1 MSRLDS
7 QFQMK
12 HRHFTGLNY
21 QSEIAQIA
29 NGQMNVFAGYEWN
42 SWLEALQTPLVFLG
56 IWPIGVRDAQFSY
69 GRPWVW
75 EAALVMDVLRRHH
88 QEIPLTPLPTPT
100 WRLSSSRMASMRR
113 AIRSILDRIRIEL
126 PSRPWTSCLC

>member
-1 MSRLDS
+1 
-7 QFQMK
+7 MK
-12 HRHFTGLNY
+12 HRHFTGVNY

-56 IWPIGVRDAQFSY
+56 IWPIGVRDARFSY

-88 QEIPLTPLPTPT
+88 QEIPLTRSQIIDIFRDSLEQKKVPLR
-100 WRLSSSRMASMRR
+100 RLLVVIMKVRLLSF
-113 AIRSILDRIRIEL
+113 
-126 PSRPWTSCLC
+126 

>member
-21 QSEIAQIA
+21 QSEIVQIA
-29 NGQMNVFAGYEWN
+29 NGQMNVSASYEWK

-56 IWPIGVRDAQFSY
+56 IWPIGVRDARFAY

-75 EAALVMDVLRRHH
+75 EAGLVVDVLLRHR
-88 QEIPLTPLPTPT
+88 QEIPLTCSQIIDIFRDSLEQKKVPLR
-100 WRLSSSRMASMRR
+100 RLLV
-113 AIRSILDRIRIEL
+113 AIMKVRLLSF
-126 PSRPWTSCLC
+126 

>member
-88 QEIPLTPLPTPT
+88 QEIPLTRSQIIDIFRDSLEQKKVPLR
-100 WRLSSSRMASMRR
+100 RLLVVIMKVRLLSF
-113 AIRSILDRIRIEL
+113 
-126 PSRPWTSCLC
+126 

>member
-1 MSRLDS
+1 
-7 QFQMK
+7 MK

-29 NGQMNVFAGYEWN
+29 NGQMNVSAGYEWN

-56 IWPIGVRDAQFSY
+56 IWPIGVRDERFSY

-75 EAALVMDVLRRHH
+75 EAGRVMDVLRRHH
-88 QEIPLTPLPTPT
+88 QEIPLTRSQIIDIFRDSLEQKKVPLR
-100 WRLSSSRMASMRR
+100 RLLVVIMKVRLLSF
-113 AIRSILDRIRIEL
+113 
-126 PSRPWTSCLC
+126 

>member
-12 HRHFTGLNY
+12 HRHFVGLNY
-21 QSEIAQIA
+21 HSEIVQVV
-29 NGQMNVFAGYEWN
+29 NGQMSVFTGYEWN

-56 IWPIGVRDAQFSY
+56 IWPIGVRDARFAY

-75 EAALVMDVLRRHH
+75 EAGLVVDVLLRHR
-88 QEIPLTPLPTPT
+88 QEIPLKRSQIIDIFRDSLDQKKVPLR
-100 WRLSSSRMASMRR
+100 RLVV
-113 AIRSILDRIRIEL
+113 AIMKVRLLSF
-126 PSRPWTSCLC
+126 

>member
-56 IWPIGVRDAQFSY
+56 IWPIGVRDAQVSY

-88 QEIPLTPLPTPT
+88 QEIPLTRSQIIDIFRDSLEQKKVPLR
-100 WRLSSSRMASMRR
+100 RLLVVIMKVRLLSF
-113 AIRSILDRIRIEL
+113 
-126 PSRPWTSCLC
+126 

>member
-12 HRHFTGLNY
+12 HRHFTGVNY

-56 IWPIGVRDAQFSY
+56 IWPIGVRDARFSY

-88 QEIPLTPLPTPT
+88 QEIPLTRSQIIDIFRDSLEQKKVPLR
-100 WRLSSSRMASMRR
+100 RLLVVIMKVRLLSF
-113 AIRSILDRIRIEL
+113 
-126 PSRPWTSCLC
+126 

>member
-56 IWPIGVRDAQFSY
+56 IWPIGVRDARFSY

-88 QEIPLTPLPTPT
+88 QEIPLTRSQIIDIFRDSLEQKKVPLR
-100 WRLSSSRMASMRR
+100 RLLVVIMKVRLLSF
-113 AIRSILDRIRIEL
+113 
-126 PSRPWTSCLC
+126 